1 MLTPGQA
8 KGTLIGDDLRD
19 KWLGFLNRAFELG
32 YLTREEFDLRSD
44 VVLNARYAEDIN
56 PVLRDFPRKEV
67 EAWSGGWR
75 SIIEPF
81 TPPRPAPQDVPGLT
95 VSRTPFYRSP
105 AYIIMAL
112 SAFLVLLTAIITLL
126 AVP

>member
-67 EAWSGGWR
+67 EAWSGSWR
-75 SIIEPF
+75 SVIEPF
-81 TPPRPAPQDVPGLT
+81 TPPRLSQQDVPEL
-95 VSRTPFYRSP
+95 RTPFYRSP